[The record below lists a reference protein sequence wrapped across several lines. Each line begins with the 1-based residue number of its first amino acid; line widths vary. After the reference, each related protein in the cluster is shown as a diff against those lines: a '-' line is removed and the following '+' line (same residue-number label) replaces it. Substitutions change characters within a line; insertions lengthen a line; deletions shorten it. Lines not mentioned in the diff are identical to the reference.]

1 MAPEVLE
8 SRINLE
14 NIESFKQTDVYS
26 MALVLWEITSRCNAI
41 GGEYNHHQDFTWKYS
56 CYFDIS
62 QINMV
67 CTFETMLFYFNSA
80 CNCPSRKT
88 GMKIVLLF
96 CLILSV
102 AFVFFFLP
110 SLGYCFRTLHGK
122 PTVAHTVFWPICSL
136 LLLEESFFN
145 KSRDG
150 TAYSLYLRNVR
161 NVWNVKCFLRTFPFL
176 VRWEDSWHTQK

>member
-41 GGEYNHHQDFTWKYS
+41 GGEYNHHKDLTWKHN
-56 CYFDIS
+56 CYFGIS

-67 CTFETMLFYFNSA
+67 SKLETMLFYFYSA
-80 CNCPSRKT
+80 CNCPSRRT
-88 GMKIVLLF
+88 GMKIGLLL

-102 AFVFFFLP
+102 AFWFVFFFHHWAIVSVHCMESPLRP
-110 SLGYCFRTLHGK
+110 TLCFDRFAASCYWRSRSLT
-122 PTVAHTVFWPICSL
+122 
-136 LLLEESFFN
+136 
-145 KSRDG
+145 SRDG
-150 TAYSLYLRNVR
+150 TVYSLYLGNVR
-161 NVWNVKCFLRTFPFL
+161 NV
-176 VRWEDSWHTQK
+176 